1 MSRLAKAIR
10 SRRESRRARRELESA
25 ISNAATPSMRDEL
38 ILFGQRTDW
47 LR

>member
-10 SRRESRRARRELESA
+10 SHRENHRSKRDLARALNGASA
-25 ISNAATPSMRDEL
+25 SLRDEL
-38 ILFGQRTDW
+38 LVIAQRD

>member
-10 SRRESRRARRELESA
+10 SRRESRRTRRALEVA
-25 ISNAATPSMRDEL
+25 INNATTPSLRDEL
-38 ILFGQRTDW
+38 ILVGQRMNT